1 MKLRNFIPT
10 DRELPPTNLYVLG
23 YWEGEPGPFV
33 VIRRDEHGMWL
44 SSDECMEDDYISP
57 TSWHLLPG
65 GLDFNTAGFTGKFAP
80 ELDTEV

>member
-23 YWEGEPGPFV
+23 YWEGEPEPFV
-33 VIRRDEHGMWL
+33 VIRRNEDGIWL
-44 SSDECMEDDYISP
+44 SSNNDVDDFIPP
-57 TSWHLLPG
+57 TSWSRLPG
-65 GLDFNTAGFTGKFAP
+65 GDDLNTAGLLIDVGP